1 MISNVSTWVQNVC
14 QSAILLSALK
24 KKSLFFFFLTLF
36 SSSLQILVE
45 SLGNSSKSLKLF
57 HLAFYLF
64 I

>member
-24 KKSLFFFFLTLF
+24 KSFFFFFLILF
-36 SSSLQILVE
+36 SPSLQILVE